1 MMERKATA
9 MWEGDLKGGKG
20 RVKLGTGA
28 FEGPYTFKSRF
39 EGNEETNPEELI
51 GAAHAG
57 CFSMALT
64 SALVK
69 AGFEPKRIKTDAKVQ
84 LDQVDQVF
92 KISKVDLM
100 TEAEVPKIDETK
112 FRELA
117 ESAKKDC
124 IVSRALTGVNTTLSA
139 KLVG

>member
-1 MMERKATA
+1 MMERKASA

-20 RVKLGTGA
+20 KLKLGTAG

-39 EGNEETNPEELI
+39 EGNGEGSPEEFI

-64 SALVK
+64 SALIK
-69 AGFEPKRIKTDAKVQ
+69 AGFEPTRVKTDAKVF
-84 LDQVDQVF
+84 LERVNDIF
-92 KISKVDLM
+92 NINKVELL
-100 TEAEVPKIDETK
+100 TEAEVPKIDDAK
-112 FRELA
+112 FLALA
-117 ESAKKDC
+117 ETAKKEC
-124 IVSRALTGVNTTLSA
+124 IVSKALTGVNTTLSA

>member
-20 RVKLGTGA
+20 KVKLGTGA

-39 EGNEETNPEELI
+39 EGSGDTNPEELI

-64 SALVK
+64 AGLVK
-69 AGFEPKRIKTDAKVQ
+69 AGFEPKRVKTDAKVF
-84 LDQVDQVF
+84 LE
-92 KISKVDLM
+92 KVNDIFNINKVELM

-112 FRELA
+112 FREVA
-117 ESAKKDC
+117 ESARKEC
-124 IVSRALTGVNTTLSA
+124 IVSRALNGVNTTLSA

>member
-1 MMERKATA
+1 MMERKASA

-20 RVKLGTGA
+20 KLKLGTGA

-39 EGNEETNPEELI
+39 EGNGDTSPEELI

-64 SALVK
+64 AGLVK
-69 AGFEPKRIKTDAKVQ
+69 AGFEPTRVKTDAKVF
-84 LDQVDQVF
+84 LE
-92 KISKVDLM
+92 KVNDIFNINKVELM

-112 FRELA
+112 FREVA
-117 ESAKKDC
+117 ETARKEC
-124 IVSRALTGVNTTLSA
+124 IVSKAMTGVNTTLSA